1 MKILILGISMFMT
14 GFIGFAILCGSSL
27 AATYNNGSIF
37 FSDIW
42 SLFGITPIAI
52 GFLILGIVGFV
63 IAVIGL
69 FKKESRK

>member
-14 GFIGFAILCGSSL
+14 GLIGFAILCGL
-27 AATYNNGSIF
+27 TIAVTYTNGSIF
-37 FSDIW
+37 YVDTW
-42 SLFGITPIAI
+42 RMFGITPIAI

-69 FKKESRK
+69 IKKENSK